1 MNKYINLI
9 VPESIKKAIIN
20 QASILPIHFYTKE
33 EIYQICTYSYDDN
46 QTVKY
51 AIIEKLNFLDAK
63 KELNLLSKLIDKIDE
78 NYSNKEIELFKY
90 YKAKKDKA
98 INLELL
104 TSQKY
109 KLTSLKNYETYI
121 YGYANL
127 PSPLTRLLKENS
139 INYTFLNDDEFSKVF
154 NVKINTNSRIIK
166 NYKEVSLE
174 CFLQLNSLIKNIVS
188 NEKFNSND
196 YLIVCP
202 NQYIPS
208 LIQHSNLFNLVLNY
222 PTNKIINL
230 ESVRKIIDDFSTNL
244 DVNYLKNILVQYDN
258 NLPNYLQ
265 SIFDSINKILNSIS
279 FGLEKDNKLTQ
290 KIVKQYL
297 EFKSQASYQKD
308 KYYDGIKVSTSLDS
322 ASFKKH
328 LYILGLNDNLIS
340 SSKDNDLIADKYK
353 ENLSYLETSYIKDQ
367 NKIKNLET
375 LVKLSSNVNLSFSLS
390 DPLNNYSIS
399 NLLPNNIKHEH
410 DSNSN
415 LIISEIP
422 NQNFEL
428 IGSTYNLNNSASI
441 DKNLAFYA
449 GIHNERAKKINEND
463 AFFKYIIS
471 QHNYNLT
478 NYISSYTNQ
487 FKAKDNTIFKN
498 MFAYNKDGKNFSISH
513 SSLDCYLNDP
523 FDFYCKYVLKL
534 PSKSTPQTLIGTIAH
549 TLIEKR
555 NKSID
560 FEEEFNSALNKLS
573 DKSLEGYSVPE
584 IKYFAKKAYL
594 NAKNYII
601 PGIVD
606 FETTTNFK
614 QLFINDGEEFSFN
627 YKLEPTDDNFDPIL
641 VNGSIDSIFINED
654 SKKAI
659 IIDFKTSSNP
669 GSYFNK
675 SKNIFGRLLQLPFY
689 SLFFNLLKDKYPKL
703 KDYSLLGAYIL
714 SIYEPDSYIH
724 SFKIKGGA
732 NTSHLLNGFSLF
744 TYEQS
749 KQKLFTNYSSFID
762 GDDFRFL
769 QNTDEIKLNKI
780 PVKYSLYLKD
790 IKYKLDK
797 LTISNFL
804 ELDETENKVIITN
817 LEKSIKYIFINIALL
832 ELVYMSYH
840 IRNGF
845 PSLKFKDSYFP
856 IFTSY
861 YKNTPIDSYQ
871 NYKDISFADSSQKH
885 QIYYKDNLDNLKQIS
900 YFNDFQI
907 DCDVDYSQDEED
919 ENIDDK
925 EE

>member
-1 MNKYINLI
+1 M
-9 VPESIKKAIIN
+9 
-20 QASILPIHFYTKE
+20 
-33 EIYQICTYSYDDN
+33 
-46 QTVKY
+46 
-51 AIIEKLNFLDAK
+51 
-63 KELNLLSKLIDKIDE
+63 
-78 NYSNKEIELFKY
+78 
-90 YKAKKDKA
+90 
-98 INLELL
+98 
-104 TSQKY
+104 
-109 KLTSLKNYETYI
+109 
-121 YGYANL
+121 
-127 PSPLTRLLKENS
+127 
-139 INYTFLNDDEFSKVF
+139 
-154 NVKINTNSRIIK
+154 
-166 NYKEVSLE
+166 
-174 CFLQLNSLIKNIVS
+174 
-188 NEKFNSND
+188 
-196 YLIVCP
+196 
-202 NQYIPS
+202 
-208 LIQHSNLFNLVLNY
+208 
-222 PTNKIINL
+222 
-230 ESVRKIIDDFSTNL
+230 
-244 DVNYLKNILVQYDN
+244 
-258 NLPNYLQ
+258 
-265 SIFDSINKILNSIS
+265 
-279 FGLEKDNKLTQ
+279 
-290 KIVKQYL
+290 

-449 GIHNERAKKINEND
+449 GIHNERANKINEND

-573 DKSLEGYSVPE
+573 DKSLEGYSIPE

-627 YKLEPTDDNFDPIL
+627 GTVGKRTAANGFKTATVYSNGQVTTDYGGGICQVSSTLYNSVLRANLEITNRTNHTFTVGYVPIGL
-641 VNGSIDSIFINED
+641 DATVSWGSP
-654 SKKAI
+654 
-659 IIDFKTSSNP
+659 DFKFKNSRNYPIKIVATTA
-669 GSYFNK
+669 NK
-675 SKNIFGRLLQLPFY
+675 
-689 SLFFNLLKDKYPKL
+689 
-703 KDYSLLGAYIL
+703 
-714 SIYEPDSYIH
+714 
-724 SFKIKGGA
+724 
-732 NTSHLLNGFSLF
+732 
-744 TYEQS
+744 
-749 KQKLFTNYSSFID
+749 
-762 GDDFRFL
+762 
-769 QNTDEIKLNKI
+769 
-780 PVKYSLYLKD
+780 
-790 IKYKLDK
+790 K
-797 LTISNFL
+797 LTISVYGL
-804 ELDETENKVIITN
+804 KEDVEYEVELISYKTGTVPYST
-817 LEKSIKYIFINIALL
+817 
-832 ELVYMSYH
+832 VY
-840 IRNGF
+840 
-845 PSLKFKDSYFP
+845 
-856 IFTSY
+856 T
-861 YKNTPIDSYQ
+861 T
-871 NYKDISFADSSQKH
+871 DSSLGKGKTKVVQSGSNGATSVAYKILKLNGKEVSRTLLSKDTYSPH
-885 QIYYKDNLDNLKQIS
+885 NQIIARGN
-900 YFNDFQI
+900 
-907 DCDVDYSQDEED
+907 
-919 ENIDDK
+919 
-925 EE
+925 